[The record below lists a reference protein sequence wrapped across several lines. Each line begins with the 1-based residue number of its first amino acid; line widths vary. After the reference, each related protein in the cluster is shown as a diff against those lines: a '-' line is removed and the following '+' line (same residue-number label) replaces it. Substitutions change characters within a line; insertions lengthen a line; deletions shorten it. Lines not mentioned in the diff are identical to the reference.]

1 MPGIIPAR
9 MMGNGAAFTF
19 AEGVHVNDAK
29 LSATHLELL
38 RALSARGQVPRAEVP
53 AQLWEGLEARGLL
66 ERTLAGYLRLTKYGR
81 TALNE

>member
-1 MPGIIPAR
+1 MPGIIPMR
-9 MMGNGAAFTF
+9 MMGGGAASIL
-19 AEGVHVNDAK
+19 AEGAPVNDAK

-38 RALSARGQVPRAEVP
+38 QVLSARGQVPRAEVP

-66 ERTLAGYLRLTKYGR
+66 ERTLAGYLRLTKYGH